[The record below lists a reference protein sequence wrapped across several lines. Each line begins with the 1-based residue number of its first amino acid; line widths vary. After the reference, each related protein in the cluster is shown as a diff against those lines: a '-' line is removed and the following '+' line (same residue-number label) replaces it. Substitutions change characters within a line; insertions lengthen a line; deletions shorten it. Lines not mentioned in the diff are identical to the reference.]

1 MGHYHGYI
9 IEDITDTSENQSW
22 YKAEDSE
29 EVKTISDKMVKQ
41 DLSNAYS
48 FVYLKQQD
56 NNEVI
61 NIEDDIVLSDDESDS
76 TKTCEETIKV
86 SGDNAENIV
95 EDSSDEL
102 DIGTQNTSMEDENK
116 VTIENM
122 GEVCSDTE
130 EEPEEHF
137 NSEKATTDEQI
148 QDELI

>member
-1 MGHYHGYI
+1 
-9 IEDITDTSENQSW
+9 
-22 YKAEDSE
+22 
-29 EVKTISDKMVKQ
+29 MVKQ

-48 FVYLKQQD
+48 FVYLKQQPTLMED

-76 TKTCEETIKV
+76 TKTREETIKV
-86 SGDNAENIV
+86 AGDNAENIV
-95 EDSSDEL
+95 EDSNDEL

-122 GEVCSDTE
+122 GVVCSDTE

-148 QDELI
+148 QDEDVNPVNIEDVAISI